1 MEFRSLVA
9 AIEAYLKQLLRES
22 PEGWIEVR
30 RKDIAERFDCVPSQ
44 VTYVVNTRFNPKH
57 GYLVE
62 SRRGGSGYI
71 RIWRLGVAPGPA
83 PGKDASGEY
92 LDGDFQRWLYALS
105 RRGILTEREF
115 FLLNTAFRMLEENV
129 PNDRRDAC
137 KLQLLREILT
147 AGDFF

>member
-9 AIEAYLKQLLRES
+9 AIESYLKQLLRES

-30 RKDIAERFDCVPSQ
+30 RKEIAERFDCVPSQ
-44 VTYVVNTRFNPKH
+44 VTYVLNTRFNPKH

-71 RIWRLGVAPGPA
+71 RIWKLSVAPRPA
-83 PGKDASGEY
+83 AEKSAHGDC
-92 LDGDFQRWLYALS
+92 LDVDLKRWLYDLT

-115 FLLNTAFRMLEENV
+115 FLLNTAFKMLEENV
-129 PNDRRDAC
+129 PNERRYAC
-137 KLQLLREILT
+137 KLQLLREIL
-147 AGDFF
+147 GEWGFM